1 MKTVLHIS
9 ADFPDPMVP
18 AKTKAVSNLLS
29 VVSGFRHVV
38 YSLNRVSWHN
48 GVCALP
54 FGEDR
59 TAIAYGAPPYGIALA
74 RFLRPVADFIAADL
88 ARQNLR
94 PDLIHAHKLSVEG
107 LIAADLA
114 ERLDVPFIA
123 SVWGDTDT
131 KIINAKRGLR
141 ERYREIAARAVK
153 LLPAAPWTAR
163 YAMET
168 LGVRAERTEVLP
180 VITAED
186 IIIPP
191 DMRESE
197 RLISVFALDS
207 WQRKGLDVL
216 CAAMHEVSTARPNVV
231 LNIFGGGS
239 PRAVFT
245 ARRVIERAKV
255 GAHVRLR
262 GALPHDRVQPVMNG
276 YAAYVMAP
284 RRETYGM
291 VHAEAVLAGLP
302 ILWAKGQGID
312 GLIDA
317 RAGVRCQASSAA
329 EVAEGIMHLL
339 ANQLGVKSAIA
350 GLQAGGAFSH
360 LQRHS
365 IAHAY
370 AAILTR
376 VASGAEA
383 RDRPARARPRLVVA
397 R

>member
-18 AKTKAVSNLLS
+18 AKTKAVRNLLGA
-29 VVSGFRHVV
+29 VSGFRHVV
-38 YSLNRVSWHN
+38 YSLNRASWHT

-74 RFLRPVADFIAADL
+74 HFLRPVADFIAAGL

-94 PDLIHAHKLSVEG
+94 PDVIHAHKLSVEG

-114 ERLDVPFIA
+114 ERLDIPFIA

-141 ERYREIAARAVK
+141 ERYRGIAARAER

-163 YAMET
+163 YAIET
-168 LGVRAERTEVLP
+168 LGARPERIEVLP
-180 VITAED
+180 VVTAED

-216 CAAMHEVSTARPNVV
+216 CAAMREVVAARPNVV

-239 PRAVFT
+239 PRAVFA

-255 GAHVRLR
+255 SAQVRLR

-276 YAAYVMAP
+276 YAAFVMAP

-302 ILWAKGQGID
+302 VLWARDQGID

-317 RAGVRCQASSAA
+317 SAGVRCNASSAA

-339 ANQLGVKSAIA
+339 ANQLGMKSAIA
-350 GLQAGGAFSH
+350 GLQTAGAFSH
-360 LQRHS
+360 LQRHT

-370 AAILTR
+370 TAILTR
-376 VASGAEA
+376 AASGAET
-383 RDRPARARPRLVVA
+383 RGRPARARPRLVVA